1 MLTTTSEG
9 VVFTL
14 IIIRV
19 GLNETASEHS
29 KGYTADSRGGPPPLQ
44 SHGQQYP
51 LRPLAINVSV
61 SREHDRASFE
71 AYDVDRKGP
80 GVMNE
85 SDVESSSGN
94 GETVVP
100 DASFLQLGGKA
111 DAV

>member
-1 MLTTTSEG
+1 MQG

-29 KGYTADSRGGPPPLQ
+29 KGHMVSDSRGAAP

-51 LRPLAINVSV
+51 MRPLAINVSV

-71 AYDVDRKGP
+71 GYDVDRKETGA
-80 GVMNE
+80 MNTE
-85 SDVESSSGN
+85 SDVESGN
-94 GETVVP
+94 GETIVH
-100 DASFLQLGGKA
+100 DASFLQLGGKSN
-111 DAV
+111 AV